1 MLNRCV
7 STPVHGCGR
16 ASGGHRQPRLENR
29 RQPSPLPDTD
39 PPEALSSNILSN
51 ILLESDCTGSVK
63 AQVRS
68 PVMSRA
74 MIVFMIS
81 LVPP

>member
-1 MLNRCV
+1 MPYRRSL
-7 STPVHGCGR
+7 T
-16 ASGGHRQPRLENR
+16 ARLETGL
-29 RQPSPLPDTD
+29 QGPPLPDTD
-39 PPEALSSNILSN
+39 PPEARSSNILSN
-51 ILLESDCTGSVK
+51 ILLESDCTGIVK
-63 AQVRS
+63 TQVRR